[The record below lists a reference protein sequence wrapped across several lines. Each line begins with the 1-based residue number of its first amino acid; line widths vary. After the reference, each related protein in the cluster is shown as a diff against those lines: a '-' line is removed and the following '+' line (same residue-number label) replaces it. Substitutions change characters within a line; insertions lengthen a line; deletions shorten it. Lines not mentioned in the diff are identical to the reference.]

1 MTVANKTSEAP
12 RIVFMG
18 SPDFAAQSLRLLAEE
33 YNIIAVYSQPP
44 RPKGRGMHL
53 APQPVHQVADE
64 YGIPVRTPD
73 RFDQSAIDDLASLSP
88 DLLIVVAYGLI
99 LPEAVLAI
107 PRLGAINGHASLLP
121 RWRGAAPIHFAIAA
135 GDRETGVS
143 IMMMEKGLDTGAVIL
158 ERRIEIAA
166 DDTTGILHDKLADLT
181 ATALAEAIP
190 MLINGSA
197 TFTPQ
202 DHTSAS
208 YAHKITDTM
217 TALDFNDTT
226 ARILN
231 KIRAFSPWPAA
242 WITIMHDGKT
252 RRINVLAANATK
264 GNDTSDKAAGTILGK
279 GTEGGIVIATIDSAI
294 ELTKLKPAGKAMMSG
309 RDYLNG
315 NPMPDHIIPPIDKE

>member
-1 MTVANKTSEAP
+1 MTVANKNSEAP

-18 SPDFAAQSLRLLAEE
+18 SPDFAAPSLRLLAEE

-64 YGIPVRTPD
+64 YGIPVHTPD
-73 RFDQSAIDDLASLSP
+73 RFDQSAIDDLARLSP
-88 DLLIVVAYGLI
+88 DLLVVVAYGLI

-107 PRLGAINGHASLLP
+107 TRLGAINGHASLLP

-135 GDRETGVS
+135 GDKETGVS

-181 ATALAEAIP
+181 ATALAEAVP

-202 DHTSAS
+202 DHTRAS

-226 ARILN
+226 GQILI
-231 KIRAFSPWPAA
+231 KSGHFHPGQRHGSPLSMM
-242 WITIMHDGKT
+242 I
-252 RRINVLAANATK
+252 RRINVLAANAAK
-264 GNDTSDKAAGTILGK
+264 GNDAADKAAGTILGK
-279 GTEGGIVIATIDSAI
+279 GMEGGIVIATADGARINLSK
-294 ELTKLKPAGKAMMSG
+294 TCW
-309 RDYLNG
+309 
-315 NPMPDHIIPPIDKE
+315 